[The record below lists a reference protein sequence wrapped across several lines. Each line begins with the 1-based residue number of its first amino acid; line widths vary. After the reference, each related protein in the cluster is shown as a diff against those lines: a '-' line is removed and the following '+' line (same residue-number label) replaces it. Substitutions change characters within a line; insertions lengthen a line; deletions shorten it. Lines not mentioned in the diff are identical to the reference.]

1 MKKRTGGNLLRR
13 IVDKE
18 MALGS
23 ALKKMS
29 GCQVESY
36 LIPQNTINQLIAYKH
51 IRKTEA
57 GYS

>member
-23 ALKKMS
+23 ALIKMS
-29 GCQVESY
+29 GGQVGGY

-51 IRKTEA
+51 IRRTEA

>member
-36 LIPQNTINQLIAYKH
+36 LISQNTINQLIAYKH